1 MLRHTSLACCA
12 LSVLM
17 LTGCVRTSDGSIEPR
32 YAPTVQHVGPVPVV
46 AMRPARREV
55 SDTLRQRY
63 PTRPV
68 PSLVTYNPPPTPR
81 ATRHAAPLEIRSSS
95 GGLSCQAPS
104 RQGERVRMDCR

>member
-1 MLRHTSLACCA
+1 MLRQTSLACCA
-12 LSVLM
+12 LSVLV

-63 PTRPV
+63 PARPV
-68 PSLVTYNPPPTPR
+68 PSLVTYSPPR
-81 ATRHAAPLEIRSSS
+81 ATRSVRRAAPVEIRSSS
-95 GGLSCQAPS
+95 GGVSCQAPS